1 MCGIVGFVA
10 RHPRAEVAQTLAAM
24 LARVAHRGPDGE
36 GTWIRESSLGTVAL
50 GHRRL
55 SIIDRE
61 GGAQPFVSEGE
72 RTALTY
78 NGEVYNYRALRSSL
92 ADRGRSFHTSS
103 DTEVVLQHHDVHGPR
118 GLADLHGMFAYAHWD
133 VGSETLTLARDR
145 AGIKPL
151 YYALLPGGEGIAFAS
166 EMTALLAH
174 PDVPRTLDRA
184 SVRDFFFSDYV
195 QPPGTVVAGIRQLP
209 PGTWLEYRAG
219 GSTEPRRYWSL
230 SEVAPAPPASET
242 ARVDTL
248 SRLLTEA
255 VSRQLVSDVPVG
267 AFVSGGIDSSLVAA
281 LAQRTVER
289 PLKTFSIAFRETD
302 HDERSH
308 ARALAKFIGSEHVE
322 QEVDESSLLD
332 AFDAALGCLDTPLG
346 DPSIVPTYLVSKL
359 AQGHV
364 KVVLGGD
371 GADELWAGYPT
382 YLAHRAGDAYAR
394 VPAVVRNSLV
404 DPVVSR
410 LPVSFRYQSLEWKAK
425 RFALR
430 FDEAALV
437 RHLRWMSATDLGDLA
452 DAFPGT
458 RNVPPGS
465 FAAIEAVSSLAPGNQ
480 LLGLDFGTYLPGSV
494 LTKVDRASMA
504 CGLEVRP
511 PLLDDALVTFAFGL
525 PFSDKLH
532 HLTTKYLLKKAA
544 ARFLPASIIGRK
556 KKGFSVPLA
565 AWLRGPLEARVTR
578 CLHDSPLWDS
588 TLSRPVFARWAEEHA
603 TMRVDRSKP
612 LFSLLVFD
620 DWMRRTG
627 VTGSS

>member
-10 RHPRAEVAQTLAAM
+10 RTPHAAAAQTLAAM

-36 GTWIRESSLGTVAL
+36 GTWIRHSLHGTVAL

-61 GGAQPFVSEGE
+61 GGAQPFVSDGD
-72 RTALTY
+72 RSVLTY
-78 NGEVYNYRALRSSL
+78 NGEVYNYRALRASL
-92 ADRGRSFHTSS
+92 VEHGRSFHTLS
-103 DTEVVLQHHDVHGPR
+103 DTEVVLQHHDIHGIR
-118 GLADLHGMFAYAHWD
+118 GLAELHGMFAYAHWD
-133 VGSETLTLARDR
+133 VDSETLTLVRDR

-151 YYALLPGGEGIAFAS
+151 YYALLPGGQGIAFAS

-174 PDVPRTLDRA
+174 PEVPRSLDMP

-195 QPPGTVVAGIRQLP
+195 QPPATVVAGIRQLP
-209 PGTWLEYRAG
+209 PGSWLEYRAG
-219 GSTEPRRYWSL
+219 GSSAPRRYWSL
-230 SEVAPAPPASET
+230 EDVPPAREESES

-255 VSRQLVSDVPVG
+255 VALQLVSDVPVG

-281 LAQRTVER
+281 LAARTVER
-289 PLKTFSIAFRETD
+289 PLQTFSIAFRETD

-308 ARALAKFIGSEHVE
+308 ARELARFIGSEHVE
-322 QEVDESSLLD
+322 QEIDESSLLE
-332 AFDAALGCLDTPLG
+332 AFDAALACLDTPLG
-346 DPSIVPTYLVSKL
+346 DPSIVPTYLVSRL

-382 YLAHRAGDAYAR
+382 YLAHRAGEAYAQ
-394 VPAVVRNSLV
+394 VPAVVRRS
-404 DPVVSR
+404 VVNPILSR

-430 FDEAALV
+430 FDEDPLV
-437 RHLRWMSATDLGDLA
+437 RHLRWMSATDIDDLA

-458 RNVPPGS
+458 GDVPPGS
-465 FAAIEAVSSLAPGNQ
+465 FAALDSVASLAPGNR
-480 LLGLDFGTYLPGSV
+480 LLGLDFSTYLPGSV
-494 LTKVDRASMA
+494 LSKVDRASMA

-511 PLLDDALVTFAFGL
+511 PLLDDALVSFAFGL
-525 PFSDKLH
+525 PFSSKLH
-532 HLTTKYLLKKAA
+532 RLTTKCLLKKAA

-565 AWLRGPLEARVTR
+565 AWLRGPLRPRVTS
-578 CLHDSPLWDS
+578 CLRDSPVWEA
-588 TLSRPVFARWAEEHA
+588 TLSRDVFARWAEEHFA
-603 TMRVDRSKP
+603 MRVDRSKP